1 MNPEYKIFYD
11 LRRCPLCRGD
21 ARLIRRRPFTIDGE
35 DKHVTYVKC
44 RVCHLKSGFFVL
56 EDFENYEEAW
66 EAVVRKWNTRPGWIP
81 VDEELPPLPYTE
93 KVELGPDEFV
103 HDHYSD
109 ELQILDKSRGALR
122 GRLYLE
128 DELTGTLRWNPEDP
142 IAEVKYVWADENGIP
157 LHDVTHW
164 APMLKK
170 PE

>member
-1 MNPEYKIFYD
+1 MNPEYKVFYD

-44 RVCHLKSGFFVL
+44 RTCHLKSGFFVL

-66 EAVVRKWNTRPGWIP
+66 EAVVRKWNSRAGWIP

-93 KVELGPDEFV
+93 QVEVGPDEFTT
-103 HDHYSD
+103 DHYSD

-128 DELTGTLRWNPEDP
+128 SNPDEF
-142 IAEVKYVWADENGIP
+142 VWADENGVP
-157 LHDVTHW
+157 LRDVTHW

-170 PE
+170 PPVE

>member
-44 RVCHLKSGFFVL
+44 RVCHLKSGFFFL

-66 EAVVRKWNTRPGWIP
+66 EAVVRKWNSRADAWLP
-81 VDEELPPLPYTE
+81 VTEQLPDTPHEQTVEIDFDEYES
-93 KVELGPDEFV
+93 DR
-103 HDHYSD
+103 YSD
-109 ELQILDKSRGALR
+109 EVQIYDEIEGVVR

-128 DELTGTLRWNPEDP
+128 GSNCRPL
-142 IAEVKYVWADENGIP
+142 WADVDGTP
-157 LHDVTHW
+157 LLKVTHW

-170 PE
+170 PPVE